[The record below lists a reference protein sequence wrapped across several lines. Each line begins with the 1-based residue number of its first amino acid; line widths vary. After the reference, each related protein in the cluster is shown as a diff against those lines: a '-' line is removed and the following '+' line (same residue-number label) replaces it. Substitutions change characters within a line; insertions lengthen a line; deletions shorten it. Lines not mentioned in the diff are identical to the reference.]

1 MCIAI
6 LKTKDGNIT
15 DEQLRNCFDSNPDGA
30 GIAYSKNGK
39 LFMIKGI
46 FNSDEFVN
54 AYHNAVN
61 EADGAMLI
69 HCRISTS
76 GNVDKLNCHPHVVN
90 DECVMIHN
98 GILSIDVPK
107 DSKVSDTVLYVDKFL
122 KPLPKDFMK
131 DEGIINLITHDIGA
145 GNKFVFLNNKGEYAI
160 ANEKAGHWKNGVW
173 FSNYSYQSYTW
184 GRSKNFSYGAY
195 GYGSYWDDEDE
206 YMDSEY
212 FELTTEE
219 EYQLELVVANL
230 TDEEVLKLGSNPTY
244 NFYSQ
249 SLMRIN
255 PVKGSVSRLFLDEVS
270 PSIATDLETRYYEVL
285 DNICYNNRDIET
297 TDVSL
302 KTLID
307 EVRQEIANGG
317 NETYA
322 SELLEE
328 LMDDEYKDFMVDIL
342 DTYDE
347 LVEVYPEMSFE
358 NNLVDEDDEVSED
371 EEVIDAEVEVDYSS
385 DRLQDVKSEHLKD
398 TRTLVQKVN
407 GLLNPNKNN
416 VVLMKK

>member
-15 DEQLRNCFDSNPDGA
+15 DEQLKNCFDSNPDGA

-39 LFMIKGI
+39 LYMIKGI
-46 FNSDEFVN
+46 FKSDEFIN

-107 DSKVSDTVLYVDKFL
+107 DSKVSDTVLYVEKFL
-122 KPLPKDFMK
+122 KPLHKDFMK

-145 GNKFVFLNNKGEYAI
+145 GNKFVFLNNMGEYAI

-184 GRSKNFSYGAY
+184 GRSKNYCYGTY
-195 GYGSYWDDEDE
+195 GYGYGWDEDE

-230 TDEEVLKLGSNPTY
+230 TDEEVLKLGENPTY
-244 NFYSQ
+244 SFYSQ
-249 SLMRIN
+249 TLTRLN
-255 PVKGSVSRLFLDEVS
+255 PVKGSISRMFIDEVS
-270 PSIATDLETRYYEVL
+270 PSIATDLETRYYEIL
-285 DNICYNNRDIET
+285 DNICYNNKDIEITDT
-297 TDVSL
+297 TL
-302 KTLID
+302 KILID
-307 EVRQEIANGG
+307 EVRKEVATGRSD
-317 NETYA
+317 TYA

-328 LMDDEYKDFMVDIL
+328 LMDDEYKDFEVDVL
-342 DTYDE
+342 TTYDE
-347 LVEVYPEMSFE
+347 LVEVYPELSLE

-385 DRLQDVKSEHLKD
+385 DRLQDVKNEHLKD

-407 GLLNPNKNN
+407 GLLNPHKNN